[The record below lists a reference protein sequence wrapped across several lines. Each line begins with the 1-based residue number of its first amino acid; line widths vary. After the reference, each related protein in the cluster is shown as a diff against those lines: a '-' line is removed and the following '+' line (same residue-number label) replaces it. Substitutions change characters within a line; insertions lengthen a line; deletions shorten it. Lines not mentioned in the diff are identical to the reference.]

1 MPSSCACP
9 HAGLRQ
15 TLSPRESKRQTALEH
30 IFLLMAPPSCLF
42 LSLRQMLPLV
52 PRRGQEKRGLS
63 SPSTPRRISLRKK
76 GRVLLPPLASGV
88 TLVEVDVVELGRV
101 LKDDLAGD
109 LLQNSDK
116 VLLGGS

>member
-1 MPSSCACP
+1 
-9 HAGLRQ
+9 
-15 TLSPRESKRQTALEH
+15 
-30 IFLLMAPPSCLF
+30 MAPPSCLF
-42 LSLRQMLPLV
+42 LSLRQTLPLV
-52 PRRGQEKRGLS
+52 PRRSQEKRGLS

-88 TLVEVDVVELGRV
+88 TLGEVDVVELGRV

-116 VLLGGS
+116 VLLGGSTAGAGSLPSPRKALLHEPASWPGHGAAACPG